1 MQRNNLFCIM
11 IRKQLGNERVVLM
24 TYLSFWHFYY
34 LQKIEP
40 SVFCDFQLDEEGKI
54 KTYFGHML
62 ACRQNMLILVML

>member
-1 MQRNNLFCIM
+1 M

-54 KTYFGHML
+54 KH
-62 ACRQNMLILVML
+62 ILVTC